1 MKLAWS
7 VMPFYK
13 VQGLIFDLPC
23 RAFTLSSLAEL
34 NVVMVCSY
42 LIFVIFFTRANMRYG
57 LHHICCNFHS
67 SPSPSYRWQNIKRT
81 FWQWPCGLTVYS
93 GPQIVKLWK
102 NGSEKV
108 QQSVDISGFHR
119 FNTIYALCRLENA
132 ANHAFFG
139 IFWSPKLWSHDFF
152 GQSSCLFLS
161 VAALSSPHAKR
172 VGPKGLRAESARA
185 VIVQ

>member
-1 MKLAWS
+1 MRVERCGESISIFMNFAW
-7 VMPFYK
+7 
-13 VQGLIFDLPC
+13 
-23 RAFTLSSLAEL
+23 
-34 NVVMVCSY
+34 
-42 LIFVIFFTRANMRYG
+42 

-67 SPSPSYRWQNIKRT
+67 SPSPSYRWQNIERT

-102 NGSEKV
+102 YGSEKV
-108 QQSVDISGFHR
+108 QQSVEISGFHR

-152 GQSSCLFLS
+152 GQSSCLLLS
-161 VAALSSPHAKR
+161 VAALSISPSDHMNFVEKIEHPLAAKEKLNIFP
-172 VGPKGLRAESARA
+172 GKL
-185 VIVQ
+185 